1 MQYKQIN
8 KDPINTTNQTGTV
21 TAMIIT
27 VFEESELLDV
37 VVFAVFVSLVGIGQT
52 QSLVELEFESSPLG
66 HTLVVT
72 MVLL

>member
-21 TAMIIT
+21 TAIIIT

-37 VVFAVFVSLVGIGQT
+37 VVFVFVALVGIGHT
-52 QSLVELEFESSPLG
+52 QSPVELEFESSPLG

>member
-1 MQYKQIN
+1 
-8 KDPINTTNQTGTV
+8 
-21 TAMIIT
+21 MIIT

-52 QSLVELEFESSPLG
+52 QSPVELEFESSPLG

>member
-37 VVFAVFVSLVGIGQT
+37 VVFVALVGIGHT
-52 QSLVELEFESSPLG
+52 QSPVELEFESSPLG